1 MRSEN
6 ESRHESDTFD
16 VRITPGAALT
26 NAANRLLFSRGYSI
40 FYLFM
45 ILLNVALILW
55 VIIDLSVLGR
65 FATPTHWLFI
75 TLEVLI
81 NIALL
86 TEVTLRMLSLKS
98 RYFLSWSNI
107 FDLSVLVISWLGLII
122 FFSSSA
128 LMLGEVDDVGT
139 LLLLILR
146 YIVQFLR
153 LLLMVKNQKKASSGS
168 KSVVDFS
175 TLSSDSIP
183 LRDSTVEEEDQ
194 YTTR

>member
-6 ESRHESDTFD
+6 ESRRESDTFD

-183 LRDSTVEEEDQ
+183 LRDSTAEEEDQ

>member
-6 ESRHESDTFD
+6 ESRRESDTFD

-107 FDLSVLVISWLGLII
+107 FDLSVLVISWLGPII

>member
-6 ESRHESDTFD
+6 ESRRESDTFD